1 MLMCRLKMWGWLK
14 VSSNL
19 LGKNICIVK
28 QNETTLLVA
37 EHLNLTP
44 QLIHCTHKKC
54 AKYISNQK
62 KISGLLW

>member
-19 LGKNICIVK
+19 L
-28 QNETTLLVA
+28 

-44 QLIHCTHKKC
+44 QLIHCTRKKC
-54 AKYISNQK
+54 AKFISNQK